1 MGDIGTQTQN
11 GEQTEGQQ
19 DNFTQE
25 QVNAI
30 VRDRLAKE
38 RAKYADYNDLK
49 TKAAEYDKQ
58 QEASKTELQKAQ
70 DKNAALEKEL
80 ADMKNQEKV
89 RGIREQVSQK
99 TGVPTNL
106 LTGSTEEDCQQQA
119 ESILAF
125 AKGSKYPGIKE
136 TNHKNTNSHTSSG
149 DPSENDFRELASQ
162 VFGRKD

>member
-1 MGDIGTQTQN
+1 MGDIGTQAQN
-11 GEQTEGQQ
+11 AEQTEGQQ

-70 DKNAALEKEL
+70 EKSEALEKEL
-80 ADMKNQEKV
+80 ADMKTKEKV
-89 RGIREQVSQK
+89 RGIREQVSEK

-106 LTGSTEEDCQQQA
+106 LTGSTEEDCQKQA
-119 ESILAF
+119 EDILAF

-136 TNHKNTNSHTSSG
+136 TSHKNNNSHVSSG
-149 DPSENDFRELASQ
+149 EPSENDFRELASQ